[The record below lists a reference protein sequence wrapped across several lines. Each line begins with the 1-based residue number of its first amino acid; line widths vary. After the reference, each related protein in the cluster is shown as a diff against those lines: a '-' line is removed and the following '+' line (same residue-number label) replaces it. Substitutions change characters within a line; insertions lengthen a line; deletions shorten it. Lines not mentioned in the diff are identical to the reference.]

1 MTFLEAL
8 KLDIK
13 ARLGDSPESITITTT
28 QGSEMSEFLLANRHN
43 LPELL
48 GIKEVRV
55 LITGELDPD
64 VLVWSNSQRWKKAF
78 RDTAK

>member
-8 KLDIK
+8 RADIK
-13 ARLGDSPESITITTT
+13 AKLGDSPESITIMTT
-28 QGSEMSEFLLANRHN
+28 QGSEMSEFLLWNRPN

-48 GIKEVRV
+48 GIEEVRV

-64 VLVWSNSQRWKKAF
+64 VLVWSNSQRWKKVF
-78 RDTAK
+78 REIVK